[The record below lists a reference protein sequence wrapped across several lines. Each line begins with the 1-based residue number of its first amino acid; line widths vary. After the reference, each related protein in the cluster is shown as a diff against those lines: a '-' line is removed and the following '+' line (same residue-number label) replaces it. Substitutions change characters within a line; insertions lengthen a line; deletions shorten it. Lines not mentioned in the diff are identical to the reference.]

1 MVTPTRA
8 VVFQQRLTYWK
19 ASRYRVIRKERH
31 GVQLR
36 GVAVHCRVDGRAAV
50 VRAVYNSNAE
60 PLQVLFES
68 LFRPLPF
75 LRTRLRLLRTVVLPE
90 RASVRRVPAATPD
103 CTTHVVL
110 RNSFACFGLHRV

>member
-1 MVTPTRA
+1 MIQYVEGFPAYLQVLSFGELKLFAESSVVIGDSVQAQMVTPTRA

-75 LRTRLRLLRTVVLPE
+75 LRT
-90 RASVRRVPAATPD
+90 
-103 CTTHVVL
+103 
-110 RNSFACFGLHRV
+110 